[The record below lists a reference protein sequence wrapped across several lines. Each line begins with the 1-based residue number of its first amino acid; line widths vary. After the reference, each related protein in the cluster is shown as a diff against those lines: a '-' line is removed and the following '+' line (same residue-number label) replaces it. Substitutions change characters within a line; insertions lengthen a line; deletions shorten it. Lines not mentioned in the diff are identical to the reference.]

1 MSKDKPSYKEENGTT
16 RVGDFLRTIKG
27 VAPEILNIAG
37 AVTGIDALKVLGD
50 KIKGSDSISDQ
61 DKIIALEMLK
71 IDLAD
76 LADARD
82 LQKVALQQSDV
93 FAKRFIYYLTIG
105 VFSFSAIIVFLLFFI
120 EVPDKNRDVIN
131 FILGVVVGTGLTGI
145 FQYFFGSSQG
155 SRDKADQLKT
165 FMK

>member
-50 KIKGSDSISDQ
+50 KIKGSDSISEQ

-82 LQKVALQQSDV
+82 LQKVALQQDDV

>member
-1 MSKDKPSYKEENGTT
+1 MNDNPKLIKNGGEGTN
-16 RVGDFLRTIKG
+16 VGRFLRGLKD
-27 VAPEILNIAG
+27 VAPDILNIAG

-50 KIKGSDSISDQ
+50 KIKGSDSISEQ

-82 LQKVALQQSDV
+82 LQKIALQQTDLFS
-93 FAKRFIYYLTIG
+93 KRFIYYLTIG
-105 VFSFSAIIVFLLFFI
+105 VFGFSVTIVFLLFFVEI
-120 EVPDKNRDVIN
+120 PEKNRDVIN

>member
-82 LQKVALQQSDV
+82 LQKVALQQDDV

>member
-1 MSKDKPSYKEENGTT
+1 MNDNPKLIKNGGEGTN
-16 RVGDFLRTIKG
+16 VGRFLRGLKD
-27 VAPEILNIAG
+27 VAPDILNIAG

-50 KIKGSDSISDQ
+50 KIKGSDSISEQ

-82 LQKVALQQSDV
+82 LQKIALQQTDLFS
-93 FAKRFIYYLTIG
+93 KRFIYYLTIG
-105 VFSFSAIIVFLLFFI
+105 VFGFSVIIVFLLFFVEI
-120 EVPDKNRDVIN
+120 PEKNRDVIN

>member
-155 SRDKADQLKT
+155 ASDKTDQLKT
-165 FMK
+165 YMK